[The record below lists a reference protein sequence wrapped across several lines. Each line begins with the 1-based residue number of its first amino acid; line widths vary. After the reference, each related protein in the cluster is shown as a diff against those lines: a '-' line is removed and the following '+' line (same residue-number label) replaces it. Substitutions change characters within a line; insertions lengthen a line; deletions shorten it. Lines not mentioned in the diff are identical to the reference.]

1 MGSLEL
7 QPVLRTSVFAV
18 FHLNGII
25 SLMGGTT
32 LPRKGLWA
40 SLDSPDRSVWAGEL
54 WLMLEVC
61 LRLHWL
67 ALKYLP
73 PTPNYPFSTI

>member
-1 MGSLEL
+1 
-7 QPVLRTSVFAV
+7 
-18 FHLNGII
+18 
-25 SLMGGTT
+25 MGGTT